1 LGHTERGCAL
11 PRDEGIDPGDTVRGL
26 CPHLQGDLAPT
37 TGDGHLTADLQV
49 AFGTDLVGQGYTTL
63 GHALPD
69 VVRFRG
75 RFGCVVTKTGRVD
88 PQDGGRL
95 TVDLHAR
102 GDDGQDLFDTVE
114 SGERRR

>member
-1 LGHTERGCAL
+1 GYIELGGAL
-11 PRDEGIDPGDTVRGL
+11 TRDEGIDRGDTGRGVGSQF
-26 CPHLQGDLAPT
+26 QGDLPPT
-37 TGDGHLTADLQV
+37 TVDGHLTADLQV